1 MSGEQVD
8 LLRET
13 IVTLVR
19 LDGPDL
25 SARQLAVFLNCYL
38 DAVPHTVRD
47 LAATLSV
54 PKPSI
59 SRAIDTLEG
68 FSLVKR
74 QLDQMDRR
82 SVLVMRTP
90 QGFKFMATLRQVM
103 ASAKKHQA

>member
-1 MSGEQVD
+1 MSSAQVH

-13 IVTLVR
+13 VVALVR
-19 LDGPDL
+19 LNGPDL
-25 SARQLAVFLNCYL
+25 NARQMAVFLMCYL

-59 SRAIDTLEG
+59 SRAIQTLEG

-82 SVLVMRTP
+82 SVMVMRTP
-90 QGFKFMATLRQVM
+90 QGFKFMGTIRQVM
-103 ASAKKHQA
+103 AAVETALL